1 MKFKE
6 LTDYLRYMWVI
17 LRPEKFLV
25 TMIILSIIAHAVL
38 TVGVPML
45 TMILID
51 NALKIYENGL
61 LWWVILGMVFIP
73 TTSPG
78 VLMTFEDYFANK
90 LGHKVLTNMRV
101 KLFSNVLNRK
111 VESHSKALSGE
122 YLQTIIDE
130 PEEIGHW
137 IYITSIQILL
147 NCMSLV
153 ILLSVLFYLSIGLG
167 LMTMILLLFYIIPYI
182 LFKNKLQKASFVEL
196 ESRAAATGILN
207 EGLNAV
213 KLFKS
218 FGNVDFLQKRLE
230 KVNEENFRAF
240 MAKVKKIDRKNN
252 LYIGSIMSLGI
263 ALIYLYGGLQVI
275 EGTLTIGVMI
285 AAKMYIEQIF
295 LRSQVI
301 YYRLMETFQK
311 MPIAKKLEKES
322 HDESNY
328 EVSGD
333 KDLNNIESIS
343 LRNIYFSYDE
353 QEIFKNLTLD
363 IKMNKYTSIVGRSGC
378 GKSSLLKI
386 LFKLIDTNKGDILIN
401 NSPIQ
406 HFRLEKLRSIIQFVP
421 QNSEFVSGSIWE
433 NLIFGI
439 DEIEENEVKELLRL
453 LRINEFVEKLPHGYD
468 TVIGSND
475 NVTLSGGQLQRL
487 AIARALIRKPKVLL
501 LDEVTSGLDSENA
514 INVQTVLKGL
524 EEVTI
529 ISVTHNLEEA
539 KHSDYVINL
548 DQNKVSEC
556 NVANQLVLSSI
567 ES

>member
-73 TTSPG
+73 TTSG

-240 MAKVKKIDRKNN
+240 MAVKKIDRKNN

-401 NSPIQ
+401 NSPIH

>member
-73 TTSPG
+73 TTSG

-167 LMTMILLLFYIIPYI
+167 LMTMFLLLFYIIPYI

-240 MAKVKKIDRKNN
+240 MAVKKIDRKNN

-378 GKSSLLKI
+378 GKSSLLKM

>member
-1 MKFKE
+1 
-6 LTDYLRYMWVI
+6 MW
-17 LRPEKFLV
+17 
-25 TMIILSIIAHAVL
+25 
-38 TVGVPML
+38 
-45 TMILID
+45 
-51 NALKIYENGL
+51 
-61 LWWVILGMVFIP
+61 
-73 TTSPG
+73 
-78 VLMTFEDYFANK
+78 
-90 LGHKVLTNMRV
+90 
-101 KLFSNVLNRK
+101 
-111 VESHSKALSGE
+111 
-122 YLQTIIDE
+122 
-130 PEEIGHW
+130 
-137 IYITSIQILL
+137 
-147 NCMSLV
+147 
-153 ILLSVLFYLSIGLG
+153 
-167 LMTMILLLFYIIPYI
+167 
-182 LFKNKLQKASFVEL
+182 
-196 ESRAAATGILN
+196 
-207 EGLNAV
+207 
-213 KLFKS
+213 
-218 FGNVDFLQKRLE
+218 
-230 KVNEENFRAF
+230 
-240 MAKVKKIDRKNN
+240 
-252 LYIGSIMSLGI
+252 
-263 ALIYLYGGLQVI
+263 
-275 EGTLTIGVMI
+275 
-285 AAKMYIEQIF
+285 
-295 LRSQVI
+295 
-301 YYRLMETFQK
+301 
-311 MPIAKKLEKES
+311 
-322 HDESNY
+322 
-328 EVSGD
+328 
-333 KDLNNIESIS
+333 
-343 LRNIYFSYDE
+343 
-353 QEIFKNLTLD
+353 
-363 IKMNKYTSIVGRSGC
+363 
-378 GKSSLLKI
+378 KSSLLKI

>member
-73 TTSPG
+73 TTSG

-218 FGNVDFLQKRLE
+218 FGNVDF
-230 KVNEENFRAF
+230 
-240 MAKVKKIDRKNN
+240 
-252 LYIGSIMSLGI
+252 Y
-263 ALIYLYGGLQVI
+263 
-275 EGTLTIGVMI
+275 
-285 AAKMYIEQIF
+285 
-295 LRSQVI
+295 RS
-301 YYRLMETFQK
+301 
-311 MPIAKKLEKES
+311 
-322 HDESNY
+322 D
-328 EVSGD
+328 
-333 KDLNNIESIS
+333 
-343 LRNIYFSYDE
+343 
-353 QEIFKNLTLD
+353 
-363 IKMNKYTSIVGRSGC
+363 
-378 GKSSLLKI
+378 
-386 LFKLIDTNKGDILIN
+386 
-401 NSPIQ
+401 
-406 HFRLEKLRSIIQFVP
+406 
-421 QNSEFVSGSIWE
+421 
-433 NLIFGI
+433 
-439 DEIEENEVKELLRL
+439 
-453 LRINEFVEKLPHGYD
+453 
-468 TVIGSND
+468 
-475 NVTLSGGQLQRL
+475 
-487 AIARALIRKPKVLL
+487 
-501 LDEVTSGLDSENA
+501 
-514 INVQTVLKGL
+514 
-524 EEVTI
+524 
-529 ISVTHNLEEA
+529 
-539 KHSDYVINL
+539 
-548 DQNKVSEC
+548 
-556 NVANQLVLSSI
+556 
-567 ES
+567 